1 MLRGLGLGL
10 GMRSGGD
17 VTSLVISLEPTAA
30 PFARGAWWPATC
42 WRRRQEWQDAGIW
55 FDLWRKLLGE
65 LDEKGI
71 LSRDETFSDGT
82 FSPADQA
89 ATAHLRHG
97 GR

>member
-1 MLRGLGLGL
+1 
-10 GMRSGGD
+10 
-17 VTSLVISLEPTAA
+17 
-30 PFARGAWWPATC
+30 
-42 WRRRQEWQDAGIW
+42 
-55 FDLWRKLLGE
+55 LLGE